1 MLLHQLGSDRW
12 TVLAIARS
20 ETQCEL
26 RDVLI
31 TPDPNRLGARMLA
44 LLQQELPT
52 RGPRHNEEISKH
64 LRGDIYEFRKTPGRG
79 PALRVLWFYDEGKI
93 IVCTHGFW
101 KTTRRTPHT
110 EIDQAE
116 NLRKK
121 YLLAKRT
128 GSVRIIV
135 ATW

>member
-20 ETQCEL
+20 ETECEL

-31 TPDPNRLGARMLA
+31 TPDPNRLGVRMLA

-64 LRGDIYEFRKTPGRG
+64 LGGDIYEFRKTPGRG

-101 KTTRRTPHT
+101 KTTRRTPQT
-110 EIDQAE
+110 EIDKTE